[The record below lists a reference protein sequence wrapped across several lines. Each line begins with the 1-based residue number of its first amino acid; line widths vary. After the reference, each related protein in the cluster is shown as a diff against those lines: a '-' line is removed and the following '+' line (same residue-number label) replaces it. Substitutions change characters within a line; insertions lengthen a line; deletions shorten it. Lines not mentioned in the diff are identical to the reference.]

1 MYTDNCY
8 WLELNNILVRSD
20 PLASLLETEKLSRP
34 QVVKRIW
41 DYIKSKNL
49 QNPEDKREII
59 CDDRMKTIFGVDRIG
74 MFKMNKQ
81 LGEYVILPLILCQRG
96 DRYSPSCNSAICMMP
111 LLLDDNSV
119 FRDIT
124 GIMLQPAF
132 IFNAFSPYTLNLS
145 YNRSHRPFTFFF
157 ALCQ

>member
-1 MYTDNCY
+1 MYTDNFC
-8 WLELNNILVRSD
+8 WLELNKIVVCSD

-81 LGEYVILPLILCQRG
+81 LGEYVILPPIYASVAIVTHPRATQ
-96 DRYSPSCNSAICMMP
+96 PS
-111 LLLDDNSV
+111 V
-119 FRDIT
+119 
-124 GIMLQPAF
+124 
-132 IFNAFSPYTLNLS
+132 
-145 YNRSHRPFTFFF
+145 
-157 ALCQ
+157 